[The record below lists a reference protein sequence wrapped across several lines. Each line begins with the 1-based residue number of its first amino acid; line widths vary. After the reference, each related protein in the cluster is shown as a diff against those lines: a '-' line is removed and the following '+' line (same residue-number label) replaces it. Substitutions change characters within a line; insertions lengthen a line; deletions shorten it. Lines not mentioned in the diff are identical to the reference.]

1 MSSATLTIPTQT
13 VRPAAPTDRPRIT
26 AWDRRI
32 AAHRRRQAVR
42 THLAHGRYD
51 AALDEATR

>member
-13 VRPAAPTDRPRIT
+13 VRPEPPRLT
-26 AWDRRI
+26 ARDRRI

-42 THLAHGRYD
+42 AHLTAGRWD
-51 AALDEATR
+51 AALDEVTR